1 MSNINVKNRTV
12 FCWDNLDILKGI
24 NSESIDLIYLDPP
37 FNKNKTF
44 TAPIDSD
51 AEGADFKDI
60 FTLEDIKDEWA
71 ETIKEDNERLYALL
85 EATKILEGKKNYNY
99 CYLCYMGIR
108 LMEMRRILKPTGS
121 IYLHCDQKMSHYLK
135 LLMDCLFGE
144 KNFRNEIIWCYTGP
158 GSPGSRQ
165 FPRKSDTIF
174 WYSKGATWTF
184 NGDSIRV
191 PYKKANQTLVKRMSS
206 TGTLTKELN
215 DEYNTRGKIPE
226 NWWNIRIAAR
236 SKSEYT
242 GYPTQKPL
250 SLLERIIKTSSN
262 KGDVVLD
269 PFCGCATT
277 CAAAEKLER
286 KWIGVDVSYKAFE
299 LVKIRL
305 EKEIYPD
312 LFDPDKAPIFKNA
325 IPKRTDVD
333 RIKGD
338 AKWVY
343 VISNANFQNEY
354 KVGVALDYKQRL
366 NSYQTSDPNRAYKLE
381 HKIYTAKYKE
391 MEKHIHQ
398 FFNSRHE
405 WVTAKL
411 DDIIAE
417 IKKYEAGE

>member
-1 MSNINVKNRTV
+1 MSNLNVKNRTV

-286 KWIGVDVSYKAFE
+286 KWIGVDLSYKAFE

-312 LFDPDKAPIFKNA
+312 LFDPDKSPIFKNA

-333 RIKGD
+333 RNK
-338 AKWVY
+338 
-343 VISNANFQNEY
+343 
-354 KVGVALDYKQRL
+354 
-366 NSYQTSDPNRAYKLE
+366 
-381 HKIYTAKYKE
+381 KI
-391 MEKHIHQ
+391 
-398 FFNSRHE
+398 
-405 WVTAKL
+405 
-411 DDIIAE
+411 
-417 IKKYEAGE
+417 